1 MAEGDRTNADGSRE
15 SLDRSA
21 SERSRRRGRA
31 ARAAMAAGGMA
42 SLAAVLLGSA
52 APTVVAAE
60 RAAGPASYASP
71 WTTGSEEPVVG
82 RRPDTISERS

>member
-1 MAEGDRTNADGSRE
+1 MAARDRNADGSRE

-21 SERSRRRGRA
+21 TERSSRRSRA
-31 ARAAMAAGGMA
+31 ARAAVAAGGMA

-60 RAAGPASYASP
+60 RATGPASYSSP
-71 WTTGSEEPVVG
+71 WTAGSDEPAVA

>member
-1 MAEGDRTNADGSRE
+1 MAARDRNADGSRE

-21 SERSRRRGRA
+21 TERSSRRSRA
-31 ARAAMAAGGMA
+31 ARAAVAAGGMA

-60 RAAGPASYASP
+60 RASGPASYSSP
-71 WTTGSEEPVVG
+71 WTAGSDEPVLG